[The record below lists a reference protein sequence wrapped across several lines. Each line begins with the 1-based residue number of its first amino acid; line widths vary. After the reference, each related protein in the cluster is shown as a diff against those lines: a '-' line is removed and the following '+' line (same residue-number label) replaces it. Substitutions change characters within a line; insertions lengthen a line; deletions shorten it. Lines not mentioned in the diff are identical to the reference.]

1 MTHAAR
7 PAFDGRFLGHA
18 GVRVPVIGGAMYPCS
33 NPELVG
39 AVSAAGALGI
49 LQPISLTY
57 VHGHDFREGIR
68 LVRRLA
74 GGAPIGMNAL
84 IETSSR
90 AYHERM
96 VRWVAIALEEGVRFF
111 ITSLGNPRW
120 VVDRVASAG
129 AVVYHDVTEAK
140 WARKGVDAGVDGLI
154 AVNDR
159 AGGHAGDRNAAALRE
174 ELAPFGLP
182 LVCAGGIGDENG
194 FTDALRLGY
203 AAVQL
208 GTRFIA
214 TGECNA
220 HPRYKQA
227 ILDAGEEDIVHTE
240 RLTGVPVAVI
250 RTPYTERVGLAAGP
264 LARWMLRGR
273 RRKRL
278 MRTIYG
284 LRSITRLKQ
293 SLNRGDAD
301 RDYWQAG
308 KSVAHISTIESVA
321 DIVRRFEH
329 AFHDPHERSAVAE
342 YETDRARAGRSDSAD
357 ASPSPAPVGGAI
369 RRLGTITVG
378 RKTPLDGKLEI
389 DAEMAQVIGAYGYD
403 VMYVVQAAS
412 GGETTSGL
420 AKLTAL
426 ACTCGQAGAGAAH
439 THHFL
444 GSPPFKA
451 LEPGTSLALEL
462 DPAGFVR
469 LEPAAGGAA
478 A

>member
-1 MTHAAR
+1 MTATAGA
-7 PAFDGRFLGHA
+7 PFDDRFLGHA
-18 GVRVPVIGGAMYPCS
+18 GVRVPLIGGAMYPCS

-39 AVSAAGALGI
+39 AVSAAGGLGI
-49 LQPISLTY
+49 LQPISLTF
-57 VHGHDFREGIR
+57 VHGREYREGIR
-68 LVRRLA
+68 LMQRLA

-96 VRWVAIALEEGVRFF
+96 VRWVEIALEEGVRFF

-129 AVVYHDVTEAK
+129 GVVYHDVTEAK
-140 WARKGVDAGVDGLI
+140 WARKGADAGVHGLI

-159 AGGHAGDRNAAALRE
+159 AGGHSGGRSARTLVD
-174 ELAPFGLP
+174 ELVPFGLP
-182 LVCAGGIGDENG
+182 LICAGGVGDERE
-194 FTDALRLGY
+194 FVDALRLGY
-203 AAVQL
+203 AGVQV
-208 GTRFIA
+208 GTRLIA
-214 TGECNA
+214 TPECTA

-227 ILDAGEEDIVHTE
+227 IVDAGEDDIVHTE

-250 RTPYTERVGLAAGP
+250 RTPHIDRIGTAAGP
-264 LARWMLRGR
+264 VARWMLRGR
-273 RRKRL
+273 RRKRI

-284 LRSITRLKQ
+284 VRSIAQLKQ
-293 SLNRGDAD
+293 SLSRGDAN

-308 KSVAHISTIESVA
+308 RSVARISSIEPVA
-321 DIVRRFEH
+321 DIVGRFEL
-329 AFHDPHERSAVAE
+329 AFQDAFRRLPVPDQKEEQVSTGADRSA
-342 YETDRARAGRSDSAD
+342 S
-357 ASPSPAPVGGAI
+357 ASPLDPGA
-369 RRLGTITVG
+369 RRLGSITVG

-389 DAEMAQVIGAYGYD
+389 EADMARLIGAFGYD
-403 VMYVVQAAS
+403 VMYVFRKEP

-420 AKLTAL
+420 AKLSAL

-444 GSPPFKA
+444 GSAPFKG
-451 LEPGTSLALEL
+451 LTPGQTLSLDL

-469 LEPAAGGAA
+469 LEPTGMPSAS
-478 A
+478 